1 MHWDVRLTKTTL
13 SFLFAWHLWF
23 HLGSRL
29 DLCVAR
35 DRAGVMA
42 FIEQHIMTSGEV
54 VLQYLQRM
62 EADQTA

>member
-1 MHWDVRLTKTTL
+1 M
-13 SFLFAWHLWF
+13 
-23 HLGSRL
+23 

-54 VLQYLQRM
+54 VLRYLQRM
-62 EADQTA
+62 EADRATHL